1 VPEVVHQLAWAR
13 ESSATTIPV
22 APVDEDKK
30 RDGKKDIQSEIEPMR
45 ERLVFEEAK

>member
-1 VPEVVHQLAWAR
+1 VHQLAWAR

-22 APVDEDKK
+22 ALFMRTKSTTV
-30 RDGKKDIQSEIEPMR
+30 KKDIQSEVEPMR